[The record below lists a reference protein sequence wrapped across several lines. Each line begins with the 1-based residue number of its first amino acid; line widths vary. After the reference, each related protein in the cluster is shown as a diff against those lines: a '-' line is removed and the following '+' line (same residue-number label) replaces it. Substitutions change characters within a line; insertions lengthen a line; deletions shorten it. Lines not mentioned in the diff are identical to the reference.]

1 MAVSRSLRD
10 PPREGLGTVRLH
22 VLGSP
27 SVQRDDQPCGGA
39 AAQRKSLALLALL
52 AVAGR
57 RGLSRDKILALLWPE
72 IPGDKATHRLAQLLY
87 SLRRDLQAEELF
99 LGSPEV
105 HLNSTLLTSDLSE
118 FTDALESGDFALVDW
133 SRPAR
138 WATAS
143 ERSVSLMF
151 PRALLA
157 LPHRHA

>member
-99 LGSPEV
+99 LGSPDLFGPGAV
-105 HLNSTLLTSDLSE
+105 SQPLKFGPCCIGSRARLSHL
-118 FTDALESGDFALVDW
+118 FG
-133 SRPAR
+133 
-138 WATAS
+138 
-143 ERSVSLMF
+143 
-151 PRALLA
+151 PRAFL
-157 LPHRHA
+157 